1 LGKWATGAFI
11 LTTIVIMYFNYLGE
25 TSVLI
30 DAGIWVS
37 FLLTLASSA
46 DYAFRLRRL
55 IGEPGA

>member
-1 LGKWATGAFI
+1 MT
-11 LTTIVIMYFNYLGE
+11 E

-55 IGEPGA
+55 IGEPAA